1 MYNVMSMTSFGCNE
15 LQEVLRL
22 RFYTFCGSCLTHEG
36 SLQQVADVCFW
47 FPSDAFPEE
56 FVSPL

>member
-1 MYNVMSMTSFGCNE
+1 MSMTSFGCNE

-22 RFYTFCGSCLTHEG
+22 HFYTFCGSSLTHSG
-36 SLQQVADVCFW
+36 SQQQVADVCFW